1 MMRYYTYL
9 NVKYGY
15 VNNLSESRS
24 HVLDSS
30 VVSRTSDSTG
40 FSMDSIFGSIINI
53 SAEEP
58 T

>member
-1 MMRYYTYL
+1 MWYDAP
-9 NVKYGY
+9 
-15 VNNLSESRS
+15 ESRS

-40 FSMDSIFGSIINI
+40 FSMDKMFGSVVNI